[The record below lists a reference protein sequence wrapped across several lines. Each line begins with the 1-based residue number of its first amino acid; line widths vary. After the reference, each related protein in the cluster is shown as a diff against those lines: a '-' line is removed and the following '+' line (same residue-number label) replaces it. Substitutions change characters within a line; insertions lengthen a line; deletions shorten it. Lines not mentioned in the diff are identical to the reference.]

1 MGRHL
6 ALCGLSCG
14 ETGRENGTVAGLRV
28 DCGGDHVARSP
39 LCRCAGDGME
49 RGRAGESVLI
59 HAPLSTTSV
68 LDEAADV
75 VAVTAAPWAGL
86 LLATSLP
93 YRFLQALFLDQLI
106 EVGASAARYGNLL
119 GATANVTVAMMVL
132 AFWGRT
138 VYARA
143 CRLAMARGNAPG
155 RETWRVPPAALA
167 SYILT
172 ASAAT
177 LIGYFS
183 LFTFI
188 GFMVA
193 VMFAGVAIGTF
204 ELNDRVSLRRP
215 FTLMARYSK
224 RVGILFGFFFVFFC
238 AIFVAALNLM
248 AAFGIGTWLASAFG
262 GFEAPNWNFL
272 FSPVNRRFNLML
284 FAASIAVV
292 EPFWIAAH
300 VIYVRKAGAEESGDD
315 LRAWFEEVRRT
326 AW

>member
-1 MGRHL
+1 MIR
-6 ALCGLSCG
+6 
-14 ETGRENGTVAGLRV
+14 
-28 DCGGDHVARSP
+28 
-39 LCRCAGDGME
+39 
-49 RGRAGESVLI
+49 
-59 HAPLSTTSV
+59 APLSTTSV

-106 EVGASAARYGNLL
+106 EIGGGASRYGNLL
-119 GATANVTVAMMVL
+119 GATANVTVATMVV

-138 VYARA
+138 VFARA

-155 RETWRVPPAALA
+155 RETWRVPAPALA

-177 LIGYFS
+177 LIGYVS
-183 LFTFI
+183 LFTIF
-188 GFMVA
+188 GFVAA

-204 ELNDRVSLRRP
+204 ELNDRVSLTRP
-215 FTLMARYSK
+215 FALIGRYSK
-224 RVGILFGFFFVFFC
+224 RIGILLVLLFVFFC
-238 AIFVAALNLM
+238 AMFVALM
-248 AAFGIGTWLASAFG
+248 NIAAAFSIGTWLVTAIG
-262 GFEAPNWNFL
+262 GFDAPGWPLL
-272 FSPVNRRFNLML
+272 FGAGNRRFWLML
-284 FAASIAVV
+284 FAGSISVV

-315 LRAWFEEVRRT
+315 LKAWFEELRRT
-326 AW
+326 A

>member
-1 MGRHL
+1 M
-6 ALCGLSCG
+6 
-14 ETGRENGTVAGLRV
+14 
-28 DCGGDHVARSP
+28 
-39 LCRCAGDGME
+39 
-49 RGRAGESVLI
+49 I

-68 LDEAADV
+68 LDEASDV
-75 VAVTAAPWAGL
+75 VGVTAAPWAGL

-106 EVGASAARYGNLL
+106 EVGSSAARYGNLL
-119 GATANVTVAMMVL
+119 GATANVTVAAMVL

-155 RETWRVPPAALA
+155 RETWRVPPHALA

-172 ASAAT
+172 AAMAT
-177 LIGYFS
+177 LVGYVS

-188 GFMVA
+188 GFMAA

-204 ELNDRVSLRRP
+204 ELNDRVSVVRP
-215 FTLMARYSK
+215 FTLIGRYSK
-224 RVGILFGFFFVFFC
+224 RVGILFGLFFVFFC
-238 AIFVAALNLM
+238 AIFVAAINLA
-248 AAFGIGTWLASAFG
+248 AAFGIGAWLASAFG

-272 FSPVNRRFNLML
+272 FSPLNRRFNLML
-284 FAASIAVV
+284 FAASIAVI

-315 LRAWFEEVRRT
+315 LRVWFEEVRRG
-326 AW
+326 A